1 MMERGQSSQ
10 LRAPRGATMNTIT
23 TRPDRA
29 PDVKLEAMSS
39 SYLRVFHQEGEPTII
54 NRASATGQGGTIPKP
69 GKVQW
74 DPTDS
79 KPRHGRRVYPAG
91 TYFTLIR
98 RGSPEEAA
106 IWGAWFPE

>member
-1 MMERGQSSQ
+1 M
-10 LRAPRGATMNTIT
+10 T
-23 TRPDRA
+23 TTTTTTRA

-54 NRASATGQGGTIPKP
+54 NRASEGRKGGVIPKP

-79 KPRHGRRVYPAG
+79 KPRPGRRIYPAG
-91 TYFTLIR
+91 TYFSLLR
-98 RGSPEEAA
+98 RGSPEETAL
-106 IWGAWFPE
+106 WGAWFPE